1 MAAPAP
7 AAAAAA
13 AAPAAAPPASAC
25 CWLFND
31 QTKRYQF
38 YPKPA
43 NAVCQ
48 VPYTL
53 ADCPSIK
60 DPPPPPPPNDYHCNP
75 HGGYWVS
82 SESRYTYC
90 FYKIADHWSNAS
102 PNFFTRF
109 DHRCCGQ
116 GGGVCDSS
124 GSCVLSSPPP
134 PVSPPPW
141 YRLEP
146 RPPPSVQAGTVYAWR
161 DGELVPSPRRPPRA
175 PHRPPPS
182 PPSPGR
188 AATSPGRW
196 LLVCGLVA
204 AAVAAA
210 GASIVAL
217 RRCGR
222 LQQRGWVARA
232 VEVAMHKQQGIRL
245 EEDRAGAT
253 QTPGG
258 DTPEG
263 PEYEKKASTPRQPVP
278 LRVIGITKKAAP
290 VSTLE
295 EQEGQPPPYGA

>member
-1 MAAPAP
+1 MCACPATP
-7 AAAAAA
+7 AVTPAAAA

-53 ADCPSIK
+53 AVCPSVK
-60 DPPPPPPPNDYHCNP
+60 
-75 HGGYWVS
+75 
-82 SESRYTYC
+82 
-90 FYKIADHWSNAS
+90 
-102 PNFFTRF
+102 
-109 DHRCCGQ
+109 
-116 GGGVCDSS
+116 
-124 GSCVLSSPPP
+124 SPPP
-134 PVSPPPW
+134 PVSLPPW